1 MKALSQSEYGE
12 LRNLYESIYT
22 PKVDLTE
29 ELLDEIFDELV
40 DEYIEEGYSEEDAI
54 EIVDEAVDLYID
66 EVLCEVSDS
75 YYDSAVRASKKA
87 AQGIDKAARQKRR
100 AGQVR
105 YAKRKAGEAFKRGKE
120 LAGAAKAGAS
130 LAKDFAGDE
139 LRRAGRKAKHSIT
152 SAPGKAKAS
161 VDRKKKGIKGFIKRQ
176 AQKVVDRM
184 SEELEA
190 IGEDSRRMSNKQH
203 TQRVRSNIKS
213 FGSNYTPPSN
223 YDPDANRGQG
233 EVLTRKQIE
242 KKRRKSLRQEEFDA
256 FDVVL
261 EFLQVEG
268 YAETLEEAEWIM
280 ANLIDEEAID
290 IIHEIDENRRMARDP
305 EGRKS
310 GHSKQP
316 DPSKP
321 GFTGIGN
328 MSIDQ
333 IRKMSARIEKE
344 KTKKEEAEYVDENR
358 RAARAAGGS
367 KDDSK
372 KQPDPSKPGFTGIG
386 NMSIDQ
392 IRKMSARIEKDK
404 KEEFEAWFDEVLEAY
419 KEPNL
424 DKMRKQEY
432 RHSKAA
438 VKQRG
443 GSRGSSKNRAFK
455 MSSIR
460 NALER
465 GEDPR
470 ADSYG
475 GKRTNPQDHRA
486 AFSKNPLNNPPRR
499 VKKPGV

>member
-1 MKALSQSEYGE
+1 MRPSFFINILIKGNLRIKMKALSQSEYGE

-22 PKVDLTE
+22 PKVDLAE

-54 EIVDEAVDLYID
+54 EIVDEAIDIYID
-66 EVLCEVSDS
+66 ESLCEASDS

-105 YAKRKAGEAFKRGKE
+105 YAKRKAGEALKAAGDKVKGAV
-120 LAGAAKAGAS
+120 AGAQIAGS
-130 LAKDFAGDE
+130 IAKDEA
-139 LRRAGRKAKHSIT
+139 RRAGRKAVHAVT

-223 YDPDANRGQG
+223 YDPDANRGKG

-256 FDVVL
+256 FDIVL

-290 IIHEIDENRRMARDP
+290 IISEAWLDEAMSSYDRNRKRAAQRAAARNAARDAGKTGVVP
-305 EGRKS
+305 GVGYVTPRRERETYVDSAGTTRHKS
-310 GHSKQP
+310 GA
-316 DPSKP
+316 
-321 GFTGIGN
+321 
-328 MSIDQ
+328 
-333 IRKMSARIEKE
+333 KMP
-344 KTKKEEAEYVDENR
+344 
-358 RAARAAGGS
+358 
-367 KDDSK
+367 KD
-372 KQPDPSKPGFTGIG
+372 
-386 NMSIDQ
+386 
-392 IRKMSARIEKDK
+392 
-404 KEEFEAWFDEVLEAY
+404 
-419 KEPNL
+419 
-424 DKMRKQEY
+424 
-432 RHSKAA
+432 
-438 VKQRG
+438 
-443 GSRGSSKNRAFK
+443 
-455 MSSIR
+455 
-460 NALER
+460 
-465 GEDPR
+465 
-470 ADSYG
+470 
-475 GKRTNPQDHRA
+475 
-486 AFSKNPLNNPPRR
+486 
-499 VKKPGV
+499 

>member
-1 MKALSQSEYGE
+1 MKSLSQSEYGE

-105 YAKRKAGEAFKRGKE
+105 YAKRKAGEALKR
-120 LAGAAKAGAS
+120 AGDKVKGAVAGVQIAGS
-130 LAKDFAGDE
+130 IAKDEAK
-139 LRRAGRKAKHSIT
+139 RAGRKAAHAVT

-190 IGEDSRRMSNKQH
+190 IG
-203 TQRVRSNIKS
+203 
-213 FGSNYTPPSN
+213 
-223 YDPDANRGQG
+223 
-233 EVLTRKQIE
+233 
-242 KKRRKSLRQEEFDA
+242 FDA
-256 FDVVL
+256 FDIVL

-290 IIHEIDENRRMARDP
+290 IVLGEDELDENRRMARDP

-321 GFTGIGN
+321 GFTG
-328 MSIDQ
+328 
-333 IRKMSARIEKE
+333 
-344 KTKKEEAEYVDENR
+344 T
-358 RAARAAGGS
+358 
-367 KDDSK
+367 
-372 KQPDPSKPGFTGIG
+372 G

-404 KEEFEAWFDEVLEAY
+404 KEEFEAWFDEAMTNYE
-419 KEPNL
+419 
-424 DKMRKQEY
+424 
-432 RHSKAA
+432 
-438 VKQRG
+438 
-443 GSRGSSKNRAFK
+443 KNRKRAAQRAAA
-455 MSSIR
+455 R
-460 NALER
+460 NAAR
-465 GEDPR
+465 DQ
-470 ADSYG
+470 
-475 GKRTNPQDHRA
+475 GKTGAVPGVGYVT
-486 AFSKNPLNNPPRR
+486 PRR
-499 VKKPGV
+499 ERETWTDESGKTRHAKGL

>member
-139 LRRAGRKAKHSIT
+139 LRRAGRKALHAVT
-152 SAPGKAKAS
+152 SAPDKAKAS

-176 AQKVVDRM
+176 AQKVVNRM

-223 YDPDANRGQG
+223 YDPDANRGKG
-233 EVLTRKQIE
+233 EVLTAKQME
-242 KKRRKSLRQEEFDA
+242 KKRRKALRQEE
-256 FDVVL
+256 L
-261 EFLQVEG
+261 EATGLFSEMEIE
-268 YAETLEEAEWIM
+268 AIMEAEM
-280 ANLIDEEAID
+280 SEAMSSYD
-290 IIHEIDENRRMARDP
+290 RNRKRAAQRAAARNAARDAGKTGAVP
-305 EGRKS
+305 GVGYVTPRRERETYVDSAGITRHKS
-310 GHSKQP
+310 GA
-316 DPSKP
+316 
-321 GFTGIGN
+321 
-328 MSIDQ
+328 
-333 IRKMSARIEKE
+333 KMP
-344 KTKKEEAEYVDENR
+344 KEEFELDENR
-358 RAARAAGGS
+358 RAARAAGGY

-372 KQPDPSKPGFTGIG
+372 KQTDPSKAGFTGIS
-386 NMSIDQ
+386 NSIADIMRQ
-392 IRKMSARIEKDK
+392 NKEIEARKK
-404 KEEFEAWFDEVLEAY
+404 K
-419 KEPNL
+419 
-424 DKMRKQEY
+424 
-432 RHSKAA
+432 
-438 VKQRG
+438 
-443 GSRGSSKNRAFK
+443 
-455 MSSIR
+455 
-460 NALER
+460 
-465 GEDPR
+465 
-470 ADSYG
+470 
-475 GKRTNPQDHRA
+475 
-486 AFSKNPLNNPPRR
+486 
-499 VKKPGV
+499 

>member
-139 LRRAGRKAKHSIT
+139 LRRAGRKAAHAVT
-152 SAPGKAKAS
+152 SAPDKAKAS

-176 AQKVVDRM
+176 AQKVVNRM

-190 IGEDSRRMSNKQH
+190 IEEDSRRMSNKQH

-223 YDPDANRGQG
+223 YDPDANRGKG
-233 EVLTRKQIE
+233 EVLTAKQME
-242 KKRRKSLRQEEFDA
+242 KKRRKALRQEE
-256 FDVVL
+256 L
-261 EFLQVEG
+261 EATGLFSEMEIE
-268 YAETLEEAEWIM
+268 AIMEAEM
-280 ANLIDEEAID
+280 
-290 IIHEIDENRRMARDP
+290 IDENRAAMGRINKEYHRKKEAESMASRTKSSKDKKAATTNRKNDNPMYDPSVNTRAKNFKFTGEEVEVDEAMSSYDRNRKRAAERAAARNAARDAGKTGVVP
-305 EGRKS
+305 GVGYVTPRRERETYVDSAGITRHKS
-310 GHSKQP
+310 GA
-316 DPSKP
+316 
-321 GFTGIGN
+321 
-328 MSIDQ
+328 
-333 IRKMSARIEKE
+333 KMP
-344 KTKKEEAEYVDENR
+344 KEEFELDENR
-358 RAARAAGGS
+358 RAARAAGGY

-372 KQPDPSKPGFTGIG
+372 KQTDPSKAGFTGIS
-386 NMSIDQ
+386 NSIADIMRQ
-392 IRKMSARIEKDK
+392 NKEIEARKK
-404 KEEFEAWFDEVLEAY
+404 K
-419 KEPNL
+419 
-424 DKMRKQEY
+424 
-432 RHSKAA
+432 
-438 VKQRG
+438 
-443 GSRGSSKNRAFK
+443 
-455 MSSIR
+455 
-460 NALER
+460 
-465 GEDPR
+465 
-470 ADSYG
+470 
-475 GKRTNPQDHRA
+475 
-486 AFSKNPLNNPPRR
+486 
-499 VKKPGV
+499 

>member
-105 YAKRKAGEAFKRGKE
+105 YAKRKGKE
-120 LAGAAKAGAS
+120 ALKAAGDKVKGAVAGAQIAGS
-130 LAKDFAGDE
+130 IAKDE
-139 LRRAGRKAKHSIT
+139 VRRAGRKAVHAVT

-223 YDPDANRGQG
+223 YDPDANRGKG
-233 EVLTRKQIE
+233 EVLTAKQME
-242 KKRRKSLRQEEFDA
+242 KKRRKALRQEE
-256 FDVVL
+256 L
-261 EFLQVEG
+261 EATGLFSEMEIE
-268 YAETLEEAEWIM
+268 AIMEAEM
-280 ANLIDEEAID
+280 SEAMSSYD
-290 IIHEIDENRRMARDP
+290 RNRKRAAQRAAARNAARDAGKTGAVP
-305 EGRKS
+305 GVGYVTPRRERETYVDSAGITRHKS
-310 GHSKQP
+310 GA
-316 DPSKP
+316 
-321 GFTGIGN
+321 
-328 MSIDQ
+328 
-333 IRKMSARIEKE
+333 KMP
-344 KTKKEEAEYVDENR
+344 KEEFELDENR
-358 RAARAAGGS
+358 RAARAAGGY

-372 KQPDPSKPGFTGIG
+372 KQTDPSKAGFTGIS
-386 NMSIDQ
+386 NSIADIMRQ
-392 IRKMSARIEKDK
+392 NKEIEARKK
-404 KEEFEAWFDEVLEAY
+404 KWYKTYIIHSRAWHPAFLL
-419 KEPNL
+419 L
-424 DKMRKQEY
+424 D
-432 RHSKAA
+432 
-438 VKQRG
+438 
-443 GSRGSSKNRAFK
+443 
-455 MSSIR
+455 
-460 NALER
+460 
-465 GEDPR
+465 
-470 ADSYG
+470 
-475 GKRTNPQDHRA
+475 
-486 AFSKNPLNNPPRR
+486 
-499 VKKPGV
+499 